1 MVGYR
6 PGLDVSSLGE
16 NEAVALCR
24 ISDSSG
30 IDDIVQFP
38 GGFSVDLYVLSLS
51 AGYCSRTDLLQ
62 RNWILTDSFLLIRRT
77 RLCELR
83 LDRAMF
89 ASQST
94 GFASILVFDMG

>member
-62 RNWILTDSFLLIRRT
+62 RNWILTDSFLSHPPHAPLRASSGSSHV
-77 RLCELR
+77 CESEHRVCLHPC
-83 LDRAMF
+83 
-89 ASQST
+89 
-94 GFASILVFDMG
+94 I